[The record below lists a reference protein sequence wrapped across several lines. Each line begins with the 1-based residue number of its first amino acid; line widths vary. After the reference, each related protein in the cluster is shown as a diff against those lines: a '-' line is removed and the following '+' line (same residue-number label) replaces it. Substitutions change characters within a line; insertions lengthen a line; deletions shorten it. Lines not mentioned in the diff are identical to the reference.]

1 LWLPI
6 NLVEAFSLTKQKE
19 RLKMS
24 EQKFEKQKKVMKEI
38 ILGLHEGLTLEEAK
52 ERMEKEVGNISSLEI
67 AEVEQSLINDGM
79 STDEIKSFCN
89 VHALL
94 FEASLQED
102 LAKEES
108 PGHPVNLFKAENREI
123 EKITE
128 ALKALIAKSTQID
141 AAAFKT
147 ELQELLHKLK
157 DIELHYVRKEQLLF
171 PYLERYGFMGPSKV
185 MWGKHNEVRDLYK
198 QALAAMEKIKEPG
211 DPGKFIEDHLNLL
224 VEEVDGMIF
233 KEENIL
239 FPTSLE
245 KLQTEDWIDI
255 LKESDQVGYAF
266 IAQPAE
272 TSHLIDA
279 LKKAAADKPALQDN
293 KIKLPSGL
301 ISPEQLMHMLNALPV
316 DITFVDH
323 DDTVRYFSENKERI
337 FVRTRAIV
345 GRNVQNCHPPQSV
358 EQVEKI
364 LRSFKDGTRDSAEFW
379 LTLGGKMIYI
389 VFYAVRDSNGK
400 YLGTLE
406 VAQDI
411 TALRAL
417 EGERRLLDEGN

>member
-1 LWLPI
+1 
-6 NLVEAFSLTKQKE
+6 
-19 RLKMS
+19 MS